1 MIMLFR
7 DANVDSSV
15 FFEKIISMKGWS
27 AKQDVLT
34 LREEPNRDIWLMHP
48 AIVNAWYS
56 PNHNTI
62 SNNDD
67 IEDNCDDNLV
77 FSAFPAGILQP
88 PFFKGGWPRY
98 LNFGAIGMVIGHEIT
113 HGVNQNIYKSYY
125 FNTVQGLMT
134 REDNMMEQEMLVHG
148 GLMKLFRFHRISIYL
163 PNTITISISGILWR
177 GPVFHRSVW

>member
-1 MIMLFR
+1 MEDDMLLQMIMLFR

-62 SNNDD
+62 SN
-67 IEDNCDDNLV
+67 
-77 FSAFPAGILQP
+77 
-88 PFFKGGWPRY
+88 
-98 LNFGAIGMVIGHEIT
+98 AI
-113 HGVNQNIYKSYY
+113 
-125 FNTVQGLMT
+125 
-134 REDNMMEQEMLVHG
+134 
-148 GLMKLFRFHRISIYL
+148 
-163 PNTITISISGILWR
+163 
-177 GPVFHRSVW
+177 